1 MRERTAHAAIARPV
15 WRASESLKQREER
28 TDEHGV
34 ADVIVRADVLARVC
48 DCVDYMRGETELGH
62 IASYAR
68 EEGVLDR
75 GELGL
80 VGQKDLGGV
89 GMRTTVAGIEER
101 GQGN

>member
-1 MRERTAHAAIARPV
+1 M
-15 WRASESLKQREER
+15 WRASELLKQREGL
-28 TDEHGV
+28 THEHSV
-34 ADVIVRADVLARVC
+34 ADVIVRADVLARVR

-62 IASYAR
+62 VAPYAR

-89 GMRTTVAGIEER
+89 GMRTMVAGIEE
-101 GQGN
+101 